1 MKSVSYTVEL
11 SCPSLEE
18 FCLLR
23 EKVGWGKVN
32 ADLANTSL
40 NNSLFHVVIR
50 QEGLLVGMGRV
61 IGDGGLFFYIQDVVV
76 DPDFQRQ
83 GIGALIMDNIEMYLA
98 GAAKKDATIGLLSAK
113 GKESFY
119 ARYGY
124 FSRPDKI
131 LGCGMCKFT

>member
-1 MKSVSYTVEL
+1 VKSVSYTVEL

-98 GAAKKDATIGLLSAK
+98 GAAKKGATIGLLSAK
-113 GKESFY
+113 GK
-119 ARYGY
+119 
-124 FSRPDKI
+124 
-131 LGCGMCKFT
+131 

>member
-1 MKSVSYTVEL
+1 VKSVSYTVEL

-98 GAAKKDATIGLLSAK
+98 GAAKKVRRSDCSQPKVKNLFMLVT
-113 GKESFY
+113 
-119 ARYGY
+119 
-124 FSRPDKI
+124 DI
-131 LGCGMCKFT
+131 LVGRIKC